1 MEEGPMATPPHDI
14 VQEYVVPPGVT
25 AIRIE
30 AESSDSGSH
39 SSSSVTLQVRAGSTV
54 RLRFVC
60 LPATITH
67 RVARGSA
74 PDVG

>member
-1 MEEGPMATPPHDI
+1 MEEGPMATTTHDI

-39 SSSSVTLQVRAGSTV
+39 SSSSVTLQVRAGATV

-60 LPATITH
+60 LPAQ
-67 RVARGSA
+67 GS
-74 PDVG
+74 